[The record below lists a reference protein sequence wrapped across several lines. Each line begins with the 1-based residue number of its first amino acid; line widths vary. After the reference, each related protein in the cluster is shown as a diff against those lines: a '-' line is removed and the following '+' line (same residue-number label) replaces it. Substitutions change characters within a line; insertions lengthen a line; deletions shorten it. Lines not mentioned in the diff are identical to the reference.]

1 MTTTDTSLDTVDA
14 AQLVTRSG
22 LPYHRLHQW
31 TEKGYLRTTT
41 GRANPGS
48 GHDRTWPA
56 AEADIARAMQR
67 LIDAGLTTPAAHLV
81 ARGVTRLAPGVQVH
95 VDPTE
100 IR

>member
-1 MTTTDTSLDTVDA
+1 MTTSTDTDAVDA
-14 AQLVTRSG
+14 AQFVTASG

-41 GRANPGS
+41 GHAHPGS
-48 GHDRTWPA
+48 GYGRTWPTHE
-56 AEADIARAMQR
+56 AEVARAMQR

-81 ARGVTRLAPGVQVH
+81 ARGVTDLAPGVQVH

-100 IR
+100 TR